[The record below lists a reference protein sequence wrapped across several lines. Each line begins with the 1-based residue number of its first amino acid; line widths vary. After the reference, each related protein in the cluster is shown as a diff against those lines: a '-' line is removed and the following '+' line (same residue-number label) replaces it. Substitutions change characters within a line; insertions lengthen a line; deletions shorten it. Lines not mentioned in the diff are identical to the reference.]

1 LVDTKDLNGGLGVF
15 SARFFMKNKF
25 VTGNLSVLDLAPQDI
40 TYTFKKING
49 AARTSTGDLVED
61 YWLGH
66 RINHGSGEKLLLS

>member
-1 LVDTKDLNGGLGVF
+1 LFFYENEFVTFCLGVC
-15 SARFFMKNKF
+15 
-25 VTGNLSVLDLAPQDI
+25 DLAPQDI